1 MLLDGVQYEYTAPD
15 PVAWSGFGSHKE
27 IENDFVTDSR
37 AKIHLTVKLAPRKAD
52 PNSRQF
58 SDRNVEDVKDG
69 YVSCDPFQDTTQWGQ
84 VGLFAKY
91 YLRLFIN
98 TSAIALFAT
107 GAQYGPGNAG
117 GAGVGGGRHPDPT
130 HSPQEPVYPV

>member
-1 MLLDGVQYEYTAPD
+1 MLLDVVQYEYTAPD

-84 VGLFAKY
+84 VIWGSLVNNICDD
-91 YLRLFIN
+91 LWIN
-98 TSAIALFAT
+98 QFCFIAL
-107 GAQYGPGNAG
+107 NLLN
-117 GAGVGGGRHPDPT
+117 
-130 HSPQEPVYPV
+130 